1 MIEELSAANETNNNV
16 PDGYQTLNI
25 ARQTQQHDAAVM
37 NELAILK
44 EELKSVKQ
52 ENRDMFRQLTE
63 RHRGND
69 RLLKRLAHFALGHKS
84 PTTETTMQEDAHTAN
99 TNNNIS
105 MNATLS
111 KCPRDLWILWQEYEH
126 GLDGRKPAKDF
137 NDAERGQVSSTY
149 SKRNHVWQLIRRL
162 INQRDVHYSVA
173 IDTIYEVYGN
183 TSVTKIIKA
192 IQRDARAGGHPSLR

>member
-1 MIEELSAANETNNNV
+1 MIEELSTANETNNNM

-52 ENRDMFRQLTE
+52 ENRDMFWQLTE

-69 RLLKRLAHFALGHKS
+69 RLLKRLAHFALRHKS
-84 PTTETTMQEDAHTAN
+84 PTTETTTQEDAHTEN
-99 TNNNIS
+99 TNNNTS

-111 KCPRDLWILWQEYEH
+111 KCPWDLWILWQEYEH
-126 GLDGRKPAKDF
+126 GLDGCKPAKDF

-149 SKRNHVWQLIRRL
+149 S
-162 INQRDVHYSVA
+162 
-173 IDTIYEVYGN
+173 
-183 TSVTKIIKA
+183 
-192 IQRDARAGGHPSLR
+192 